1 MSIIPDRMRDRVKA
15 VIIVQTTPFNADG
28 SLDLAGL
35 RANTQFLIDKC
46 KGRPVV
52 LTPTGS
58 TGDAY
63 ALSETERI
71 KVIETVIDTVAGA
84 LPVCGRGFC
93 PRDRAPV

>member
-1 MSIIPDRMRDRVKA
+1 MAIIPETMRERIKGVT
-15 VIIVQTTPFNADG
+15 IVQATPFNSDG
-28 SLDLAGL
+28 SLDIAGL
-35 RANTQFLIDKC
+35 RANTHFLIDKC